1 LTLNGF
7 DIANVNGPGI
17 ITQALGG
24 DFVICKTSEGLGFR
38 DPYADQWAGQARAA
52 GKPVGKYHFAHLT
65 NDPTAEADFFIS
77 CANLLLGDTA
87 WLDFEPYGQPVSDAV
102 FPSWIITFV
111 DRVNARTG
119 GNCGGY
125 FNDDMARRVLQQ
137 CSPAQAA
144 RIRQIPMWKASYSYN
159 PASGPGNTWGF
170 QSVVMHQWGDRGID
184 SDIFYGTR
192 ADWLALGGLGT
203 SVFTADAATIT
214 PQQEEDMLVL
224 SQATR
229 GIWLVGCNY
238 SHNFSG
244 EEWSTYYAQRVA
256 TGQVKAILLPDTTQ
270 GVRDF
275 DVLRAAHTQPA
286 HV

>member
-1 LTLNGF
+1 MTLNGF

-17 ITQALGG
+17 INQALGG
-24 DFVICKTSEGLGFR
+24 DYVICKASQGLFFNDGY
-38 DPYADQWAGQARAA
+38 DDQWIAQVRAA
-52 GKPVGKYHFAHLT
+52 GKLPGHYHFADLR
-65 NDPTAEADFFIS
+65 NDGVAEADFFLS
-77 CANLLLGDTA
+77 CAHVFLGDVVA
-87 WLDFEPYGQPVSDAV
+87 LDFEPYGQPISDAS
-102 FPSWIITFV
+102 FPGYIIAFV
-111 DRVNARTG
+111 DRVNSRTG
-119 GNCGGY
+119 ANCAIY
-125 FNDDMARRVLQQ
+125 LNDDMARRVLQQ

-144 RIRQIPMWKASYSYN
+144 RIRQIPMWKASYTYN
-159 PASGPGNTWGF
+159 PTSGPGNTWGF

-229 GIWLVGCNY
+229 GIWLVGCGY

-244 EEWSTYYAQRVA
+244 EEWTAYYRERVA
-256 TGQVKAILLPDTTQ
+256 TGQVKAILLPATTQ
-270 GVRDF
+270 GTRDF
-275 DVLRAAHTQPA
+275 DVLRAAHTQLTK
-286 HV
+286 